1 MKKAEILLE
10 SIQLLQNEGKKPL
23 KLPLSHYVL
32 DYTLTTIFLSLYGY
46 SIYWLITSLIWA

>member
-10 SIQLLQNEGKKPL
+10 SIQLLQNEGKKPQ
-23 KLPLSHYVL
+23 KLPLSHYDL

-46 SIYWLITSLIWA
+46 SIYWAISQVL